1 MSSDTQNKNS
11 KFNNENPIVAALE
24 TSKIPETQVD
34 MNMVPRDHEGGID
47 YDKIS
52 QEQAL
57 QLFGVDSKLGLCTAE
72 VQKRLQEYGPNALP
86 STEKSKLLKF
96 VSFLWNPLSWCM
108 EIAAILSIILLDYVD
123 FILIIV
129 LLLLNAGIGFYEET
143 AADNAIKALTASLA
157 PKAKVLRDGETQ
169 TIDAIDLVPGDIILI
184 RLGDIIPS
192 DCKILGDDEV
202 EPLQIDQAALTGE
215 SLPVKR
221 FPGKTVYSGSTV
233 KQGEALALVYAT
245 GAETFFGKAAALIDG
260 TESTGHLQTVMTTI
274 GAVCIVTILVWVVI
288 ELGVQFGGRNLT
300 CALGSEGSCPTLSNI
315 LVIIVG
321 GIPIAMPT
329 VLSVTL
335 ALGAFN
341 LATHGAIVTR
351 LTAIEELAGMDMLCS
366 DKTGTLTLNEL
377 SVDKPNLEPCGR
389 FTQSDITLY
398 AALSAKIE
406 NDEPID
412 VCVHDACDEKDTI
425 WQENECLKYVPFN
438 PTDKRTV
445 ATIKVKADG
454 RVFRC
459 AKGAPQVALQMAHN
473 YEEIRAQFEGTILE
487 YASRGYRALGV
498 AYSEGANNDKW
509 EFVGLIPLFDPPRHD
524 TKDTVEKCIE
534 FGIGVKMIT
543 GDQLPIGVETAR
555 QLGMGT
561 NFHTTEVLKEGM
573 NGSLVG
579 GSLPLNE
586 LIETADGFAEV
597 FPEHKYEIVKRLQ
610 DMGHICGMT
619 GDGVNDA
626 PALKKGD
633 IGIAVSDATDAARA
647 AADIVLTEPGLGVI
661 VEAIIG
667 ARKIFQRMKSYAKYT
682 VAMTFRIC
690 FTFGLLTV
698 IYDWN
703 FPTILIVLLAI
714 FNDGAMIS
722 LSKDRVKPSPNPDA
736 WFLHEIFTFGLVY
749 GLYLTLSSW
758 VLFYVASH
766 TDFGEQLNLSY
777 NLQYPQADSYC
788 TAKLLNQ
795 TEMSQ
800 CVVDIIWERQS
811 RLRALMYCQVSISG
825 IALIFVTR
833 TRNFSFLSR
842 PGVLLV
848 VAFVVSQIASSL
860 IAGFGFN
867 GYPAPVGSVTCS
879 YCEGFSGQG
888 PNSTDPRSVRQASLL
903 GCGTWVI
910 VAWIWSIVWFILLDP
925 IKFVLTAIFEGKL
938 TNIFSTSLISKDV
951 ISSNQPSTAFSASRG
966 SVAAGRASEISSG
979 RPRASRVVRGSVY

>member
-1 MSSDTQNKNS
+1 MNLPEEK
-11 KFNNENPIVAALE
+11 KIE
-24 TSKIPETQVD
+24 TVVD
-34 MNMVPRDHEGGID
+34 PTLVQMQDDIPRDHEGEID
-47 YDKIS
+47 YEKIS
-52 QEQAL
+52 QEQCL
-57 QLFGVDSKLGLCTAE
+57 QLFSVDIKNGLSEAE
-72 VQKRLQEYGPNALP
+72 CAKRLVEYGPNCLP
-86 STEKSKLLKF
+86 STKQNQLLKF
-96 VSFLWNPLSWCM
+96 LGFLWNPLSWCM
-108 EIAAILSIILLDYVD
+108 ELAAILSIILLDYVD
-123 FILIIV
+123 FILIIA
-129 LLLLNAGIGFYEET
+129 LLLLNAGIGYYEES
-143 AADNAIKALTASLA
+143 AADNAIAALTASLA
-157 PKAKVLRDGETQ
+157 PKAKALRGGEMV
-169 TIDAIDLVPGDIILI
+169 TIDASDLVPGDIILI
-184 RLGDIIPS
+184 RLGDVIPS

-221 FPGKTVYSGSTV
+221 HPGKTVFSGSTV
-233 KQGEALALVYAT
+233 KQGEAFALVYAT
-245 GAETFFGKAAALIDG
+245 GAKTFFGKAAALIDA
-260 TESTGHLQTVMTTI
+260 TDQVGHLQTVMTTI
-274 GAVCIVTILVWVVI
+274 GAVCIITIVLWVAI
-288 ELGVQFGGRNLT
+288 ELGVQFGGRTLS
-300 CALGSEGSCPTLSNI
+300 CELGSDGSCPTLSNI

-335 ALGAFN
+335 AMGAFN
-341 LATHGAIVTR
+341 LASHGAIVSR

-389 FTQSDITLY
+389 FTQADITLY

-406 NDEPID
+406 NEEPID
-412 VCVHDACDEKDTI
+412 VCVHDACEEKDTI

-473 YEEIRAQFEGTILE
+473 YEEIREQYEGTILE
-487 YASRGYRALGV
+487 YAGRGYRALGV

-586 LIETADGFAEV
+586 LIVAADGFAEV

-633 IGIAVSDATDAARA
+633 IGIAVADSTDAARA
-647 AADIVLTEPGLGVI
+647 AADIVLTESGLGVI

-667 ARKIFQRMKSYAKYT
+667 ARKIFQRMKNYAKYT

-722 LSKDRVKPSPNPDA
+722 LSKDRVKPSPNPEA
-736 WFLHEIFTFGLVY
+736 WFLHEIFAAGLVY

-766 TDFGEQLNLSY
+766 TSFGETLNMKY
-777 NLQYPQADSYC
+777 NLQYTEAESYC
-788 TAKLLNQ
+788 LVNAVGGNV
-795 TEMSQ
+795 SQ
-800 CVVDIIWERQS
+800 CYAEILWERQS
-811 RLRALMYCQVSISG
+811 RLRALMYAQVSISG
-825 IALIFVTR
+825 LALVFVTR
-833 TRNFSFLSR
+833 TRGFSFLSR
-842 PGVLLV
+842 PGFLLLL
-848 VAFVVSQIASSL
+848 AFVISQIISSL
-860 IAGFGFN
+860 IAGFGFDGWPFPIN
-867 GYPAPVGSVTCS
+867 NTDSCLN
-879 YCEGFSGQG
+879 CEHYSGKG
-888 PNSTDPRSVRQASLL
+888 PNYSDDRSMRQASLL

-910 VAWIWSIVWFILLDP
+910 FAWVWSIVWYILLDP
-925 IKFVLTAIFEGKL
+925 LKFMMTFIFEGKVGTL
-938 TNIFSTSLISKDV
+938 FTGIGI
-951 ISSNQPSTAFSASRG
+951 SNQTIAAGRQSTAFAASRG
-966 SVAAGRASEISSG
+966 SRAGARHSVVSSG
-979 RPRASRVVRGSVY
+979 NPRASRVVRGSVY